1 MFCADMVVNQVAQFA
16 LPGEWICDSQS
27 LDRKGFVAN
36 RATARKGGIA
46 VKFGKNKL
54 GVLHSSTPVASCD
67 SVSVSPFLCRFKIP
81 EVTTQ

>member
-1 MFCADMVVNQVAQFA
+1 MVVKQVAQFA
-16 LPGEWICDSQS
+16 LFCEWICDPQS
-27 LDRKGFVAN
+27 LDRKSFVAN
-36 RATARKGGIA
+36 RATASQGSIA

-54 GVLHSSTPVASCD
+54 GVLHSPAPVASCD